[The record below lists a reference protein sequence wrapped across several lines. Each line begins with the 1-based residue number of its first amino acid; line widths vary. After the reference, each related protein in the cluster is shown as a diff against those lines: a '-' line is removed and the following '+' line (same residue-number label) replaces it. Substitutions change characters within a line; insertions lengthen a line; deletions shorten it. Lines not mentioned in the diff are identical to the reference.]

1 MFFLQKAVMIALLK
15 IRAALWG
22 MNGTLIDTKRLHY
35 QVLGL
40 TAPRSNTGK
49 HGGEHAG
56 EHR

>member
-1 MFFLQKAVMIALLK
+1 MIALLK

-35 QVLGL
+35 QVMGL
-40 TAPRSNTGK
+40 TAGRGNI
-49 HGGEHAG
+49 GEHAG

>member
-1 MFFLQKAVMIALLK
+1 MIALLK